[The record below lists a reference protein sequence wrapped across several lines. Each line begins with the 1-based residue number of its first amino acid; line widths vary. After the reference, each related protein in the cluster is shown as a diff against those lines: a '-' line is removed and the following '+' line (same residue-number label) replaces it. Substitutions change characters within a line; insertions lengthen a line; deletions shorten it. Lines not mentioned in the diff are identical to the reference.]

1 MQRLSKIASKKA
13 LMLPLQQQLRHEQ
26 NSSSKWR
33 GNVRATLSR
42 IGNDLS
48 ELLELNILQL

>member
-1 MQRLSKIASKKA
+1 
-13 LMLPLQQQLRHEQ
+13 MLPLTITKAAGAAAKWHEE

-33 GNVRATLSR
+33 GNVSATLSR